1 MSASQRDSVAGHPE
15 CHRVGYCPVPPLS
28 LFQSSGPKPFSSIG
42 EAEPALKTSPVG
54 SHQAL
59 EPGSWQ
65 RPITSPAQPR
75 VPEELGRTLPCWVI
89 PGPQRVAGGLVAK
102 HSTGIRA
109 PRALVPF
116 MPLEKPLQLAK
127 IISGRC
133 SRLKSRIAWA
143 VLKAESGNQTC
154 PACWIIWK
162 RRQAASLRPVSA
174 LPGTLCRQVSSTRCV
189 RAGRK
194 QAERKHARFHQDL
207 RRIRTCQKGY
217 AKLFSPV
224 SLPASLLHALPLPL
238 GSTEVSPRTFASE
251 SGLAGSA
258 GMVTSTERVS
268 TAMTPTGRPPSLR
281 QGSAPQQGPV
291 PCMLQPHSTRDVPP
305 ITSPTGAGHL
315 HAAALAAS
323 PPQGWAGAGSP
334 PCAQQYLALPTTT
347 V

>member
-1 MSASQRDSVAGHPE
+1 MSRRSWAGPCHAGSSRDPNG
-15 CHRVGYCPVPPLS
+15 
-28 LFQSSGPKPFSSIG
+28 
-42 EAEPALKTSPVG
+42 
-54 SHQAL
+54 
-59 EPGSWQ
+59 WQ
-65 RPITSPAQPR
+65 
-75 VPEELGRTLPCWVI
+75 
-89 PGPQRVAGGLVAK
+89 GGLVAK

-174 LPGTLCRQVSSTRCV
+174 LPGTLCRQVSGTRCV

-217 AKLFSPV
+217 AKLFCPV

-238 GSTEVSPRTFASE
+238 SGTEVSPRTFASE

-281 QGSAPQQGPV
+281 QGRASQQGPV
-291 PCMLQPHSTRDVPP
+291 P
-305 ITSPTGAGHL
+305 L
-315 HAAALAAS
+315 HAAAPLHQRCSPHNQPHGHRALARSCACGLPAPGLGRGWKPPLRPAVPRSANHDRLSPRPHDLLEAS
-323 PPQGWAGAGSP
+323 LVKEA
-334 PCAQQYLALPTTT
+334 ALPRPLESCRAKGKEE
-347 V
+347 